1 MQGKERKKS
10 EWEGNLGS
18 EGRAIKKKEGV
29 KEILRMFGRAIRNIF
44 FYKLSFLE
52 MHIILVSANVCVCV
66 SMCI

>member
-1 MQGKERKKS
+1 MQEKERKKS

-44 FYKLSFLE
+44 FYKLS
-52 MHIILVSANVCVCV
+52 
-66 SMCI
+66 